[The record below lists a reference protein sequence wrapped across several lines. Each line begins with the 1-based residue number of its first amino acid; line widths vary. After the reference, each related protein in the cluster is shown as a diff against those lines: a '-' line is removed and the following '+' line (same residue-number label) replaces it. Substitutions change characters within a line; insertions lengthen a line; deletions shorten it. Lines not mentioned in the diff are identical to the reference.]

1 MDGIDEFYRDSKHS
15 EEAEVVTTK
24 KAKKTKKRKPDNDG
38 AEPAAA
44 AEQKETEEDTL
55 RKKARFY
62 VKSPEQ
68 WRVVCKYAPKRLEE
82 FVQEKEFE
90 NKKEFQSSV
99 LDGFHQIMACGID
112 KITGGEG
119 HVREHILADISLRK
133 ALEEEGAEFV
143 QYFSNKVK
151 IAVLSVL
158 DIANGK
164 RQQFANGPR
173 RHSEESSSTRI
184 EEEPINDSDQ
194 GRNQEEEEEARRAE
208 GPDLS

>member
-15 EEAEVVTTK
+15 EEAEVVTAK
-24 KAKKTKKRKPDNDG
+24 KAKKTKKRKPDSDG
-38 AEPAAA
+38 AEPA

-62 VKSPEQ
+62 TKSAEQ
-68 WRVVCKYAPKRLEE
+68 WKVVSRYAPKRLEE

-90 NKKEFQSSV
+90 NKKEFQTSIMGGCHQV
-99 LDGFHQIMACGID
+99 LATVVD
-112 KITGGEG
+112 KLAKGEG
-119 HVREHILADISLRK
+119 HVREHILADVSLRK
-133 ALEEEGAEFV
+133 AIEEEGADFV

-151 IAVLSVL
+151 IAVLSIL
-158 DIANGK
+158 DVANGK
-164 RQQFANGPR
+164 REQYANGPR
-173 RHSEESSSTRI
+173 RHSEESGGARI

-194 GRNQEEEEEARRAE
+194 GRNQEEEEGEIRGTE

>member
-24 KAKKTKKRKPDNDG
+24 KAKKTKKRKPDSDG
-38 AEPAAA
+38 AEPA

-62 VKSPEQ
+62 TKSPEQ
-68 WRVVCKYAPKRLEE
+68 WKVVSRYAPKRLEE

-90 NKKEFQSSV
+90 TKKEFQTSIM
-99 LDGFHQIMACGID
+99 DGFHQIMASGID

-119 HVREHILADISLRK
+119 HVREHILADVSLRK
-133 ALEEEGAEFV
+133 ALEEEGADFV
-143 QYFSNKVK
+143 QYFNNKIK

-164 RQQFANGPR
+164 RRQFASRPCR
-173 RHSEESSSTRI
+173 QSEESGGARI

-194 GRNQEEEEEARRAE
+194 GRNQEEEEGEIRGTE